1 MNKTSS
7 LLSLESLPNQDSCL
21 ILLTLDY
28 LKALRRTHYH
38 QQEEE
43 KDNKEEQHYKNHLFD
58 YDYMTLAIWALTKC
72 FKEPKDLQWNI
83 TDSSINDNDG
93 SYVSRSYKIGNDP
106 FLSFSQVQS
115 RLKVLHA
122 QDPRRT
128 VGKLTPHIVI
138 PTLDIMEGELLHV
151 VTDNAT
157 QSQTKQ
163 QLQSSSTYIYDD
175 SHYSNSHRYY
185 KHHGLD
191 SIPLTLPTI
200 VQEGLAS
207 LQAKTRME
215 AESDL
220 RKEPM
225 YTDFYQA
232 VKDKGYFQISTT
244 DIMIRKRNAGY
255 KHLSLDQ
262 VKQDIHRDRLQK
274 VMTKYRLKAAAAAY
288 IANDTTVTSAPDVTA
303 SVSNTGANSN
313 TTSYTSNSTA
323 SATSTTSAITNK
335 YMVHVSKDTI
345 SLPSVPT
352 ASTDCDEDYV
362 DDEEVEGVHHGD
374 GKVENGERDSKEL
387 IPTTTI
393 SNITTTTTAD
403 TTRNEDKHR
412 NSATVI
418 CQRRKI
424 VPLKKAI
431 VSSVPLMPSS
441 HKSSVNGDHDSV
453 HTNILFNE
461 DDLCSRVSQKS
472 GRSSICSTMTDKP
485 EKVLEAEAF
494 KAQGNECMKEKK
506 YEKAKHFY
514 TQAIEVLPFGKTSH
528 VYYCNRAAAL
538 LSMRNFS
545 EAVYDA
551 EQSIELKPRYSKAYC
566 RLGLANFF
574 LGNYQEAI
582 DAYTLAL
589 KYDPENE
596 KSKIYLERSQ
606 KKLQVALDAF
616 PTSKNEDKPETESIK
631 TDECNSNEIFQKSL
645 KEDGKHLMQEKATWV
660 KEWRLQNKER
670 RKQNENDVYLQED
683 EEKANHLKF
692 EGNKAMARKQYDEAI
707 SLYSQAL
714 RLSPAGPSSHIYYTN
729 RSAAYCHLGR
739 YEDSESDAE
748 RALALE
754 PESTKAYSRLGLSR
768 YFLRDYEGAVD
779 AYESAVYYEP
789 TNRVHLAY
797 LEKAR
802 QKLLA
807 IKS

>member
-1 MNKTSS
+1 MNQTASFS
-7 LLSLESLPNQDSCL
+7 PSESLPNQDSCL

-28 LKALRRTHYH
+28 LKALRRTHH
-38 QQEEE
+38 HPQQQQQQEEE
-43 KDNKEEQHYKNHLFD
+43 EKNNKQEQHHKTHLFD

-72 FKEPKDLQWNI
+72 FKEPQDLQWNMME
-83 TDSSINDNDG
+83 SSTNDNDG
-93 SYVSRSYKIGNDP
+93 SYASRSYKIGNDP
-106 FLSFSQVQS
+106 LLSFSQVQS
-115 RLKVLHA
+115 RLKDLHA
-122 QDPRRT
+122 QHPRRT

-138 PTLDIMEGELLHV
+138 PTLDIMEGEILHV
-151 VTDNAT
+151 VTHNTT

-163 QLQSSSTYIYDD
+163 NIQPSSTYKYDD
-175 SHYSNSHRYY
+175 YHYSNSHRYY

-200 VQEGLAS
+200 VQEGLSS

-225 YTDFYQA
+225 YMDFYQA

-244 DIMIRKRNAGY
+244 DIMIRKRNAAY
-255 KHLSLDQ
+255 KHLSLDK

-274 VMTKYRLKAAAAAY
+274 VMTKYRLKVAAAAAAA
-288 IANDTTVTSAPDVTA
+288 ITKHA
-303 SVSNTGANSN
+303 SVSDVSASISNTGANN
-313 TTSYTSNSTA
+313 GTTNYTSNSIA
-323 SATSTTSAITNK
+323 STTSTTSAITKK
-335 YMVHVSKDTI
+335 YMVHVSKDTM

-352 ASTDCDEDYV
+352 ASTDCEEDY
-362 DDEEVEGVHHGD
+362 DEEEVDGVHNGD
-374 GKVENGERDSKEL
+374 GKDENGERNAKEC
-387 IPTTTI
+387 IPTTT
-393 SNITTTTTAD
+393 SGSTTT
-403 TTRNEDKHR
+403 
-412 NSATVI
+412 SATVI
-418 CQRRKI
+418 CQSRKI

-453 HTNILFNE
+453 HTNIHFNE

-472 GRSSICSTMTDKP
+472 GRSSISSTVRDEP
-485 EKVLEAEAF
+485 EKVLQAEAF
-494 KAQGNECMKEKK
+494 KAQGNECMKERK

-545 EAVYDA
+545 EAVFDA

-574 LGNYQEAI
+574 LSNYQEAI

-589 KYDPENE
+589 KYDPENA
-596 KSKIYLERSQ
+596 KSKTYLERSR
-606 KKLQVALDAF
+606 KKLQVTLDAF
-616 PTSKNEDKPETESIK
+616 PTSNDKLTIESIK
-631 TDECNSNEIFQKSL
+631 NDESNSNEAFQKSL
-645 KEDGKHLMQEKATWV
+645 KEDGKHLTQEKATWV

-670 RKQNENDVYLQED
+670 REEKENDVHLQED
-683 EEKANHLKF
+683 EDKANRLKF
-692 EGNKAMARKQYDEAI
+692 EGNKAMARKQYEEAI

-754 PESTKAYSRLGLSR
+754 PESSKAYSRLGLSR

-779 AYESAVYYEP
+779 AYESAVYHDP